1 MVSKTVVGGKI
12 DKVRMKWVCLIDCI
26 DSMINSVS
34 SKLVNK
40 ESSIAIDL
48 YRTCKTAKDED
59 KSR

>member
-48 YRTCKTAKDED
+48 YRTCKAAKDED